1 MTTTGYAEGSPT
13 LPFSPRAYREVYAA
27 TPWDRIQ
34 VIKAGVKAQEAKR
47 IVADLRIQP
56 SLVFKALGLSPSAVG
71 RAARRDGVLGTAHS
85 ERLLGLA
92 KLIGQIHLMVE
103 EAGMLNDF
111 SAPAWLS
118 RWLQEPVPALGGCR
132 PLDLMDTMEGQAQVA
147 DLIARMRSG
156 AYS

>member
-1 MTTTGYAEGSPT
+1 MTTKGCAEG
-13 LPFSPRAYREVYAA
+13 LPPLSFSPRAYREVYAA
-27 TPWDRIQ
+27 TPWDRIR

-47 IVADLRIQP
+47 IAADLTIQP
-56 SLVFKALGLSPSAVG
+56 SRIFKALGLSPSAIG
-71 RAARRDGVLGTAHS
+71 RAATRDGVLGTAQS

-92 KLIGQIHLMVE
+92 RLIGQVHLMVE
-103 EAGMLNDF
+103 EAGMLEDF
-111 SAPAWLS
+111 SPAAWLS
-118 RWLQEPVPALGGCR
+118 GWLQEPVPALGGCR